1 MTPGRLRS
9 LVLDRAASGGMKH
22 VSPVGRREARG
33 LVALVYRQVAL
44 EYQLV
49 PPLTLH
55 SPVPD
60 LMAALWGITRE
71 SFLAGTAGRVEREA
85 VAATVSRVNAC
96 PFCVEAHAMSLH
108 GTGRHDLAETLVSGG
123 DVVDPNLQPLLAWA
137 AATRQPGSLALQ
149 EPPFHVKEMPHFIGT
164 ALLFHYINR
173 MVHVFLGDSPLP
185 ALPGMGR
192 ALRRAAG
199 TMLMGGAGGRP
210 LIPGLAEGLQRPD
223 SPDGPSV
230 RRFPWAAEAPAVL
243 QAWQNF
249 DWVIRNLGER
259 HVPAPIHLLIQ
270 EALEQWRGQDM
281 GLSRAWA
288 DDLSRDLPE
297 DQQPLGRLSLLVAL
311 ASHQVDD
318 QAVQAAGDGREG
330 ARLVSVTAWASAMAA
345 FRIGEWIAP
354 VGREG

>member
-1 MTPGRLRS
+1 MAPGRLRS
-9 LVLDRAASGGMKH
+9 LVIDRATSGGLRH
-22 VSPVGRREARG
+22 VRPVGRGEARG
-33 LVALVYRQVAL
+33 LVSLVYQQIAS

-85 VAATVSRVNAC
+85 VAATVSRINAC

-123 DVVDPNLQPLLAWA
+123 EVVDPDLQSLLAWA
-137 AATRQPGSLALQ
+137 AATRRPGSPLLL
-149 EPPFHVKEMPHFIGT
+149 EPPFHVEEWPQFIGT
-164 ALLFHYINR
+164 VLLFHYINR

-192 ALRRAAG
+192 TLRRTAG
-199 TMLMGGAGGRP
+199 TMLMGRATGRP
-210 LIPGLAEGLQRPD
+210 LTPGLAEGLQRPGT
-223 SPDGPSV
+223 SGKPSV
-230 RRFPWAAEAPAVL
+230 RRFPWAAGAPEIL

-249 DWVIRNLGER
+249 DQVIQNLGER
-259 HVPAPIHLLIQ
+259 HVPAPVRLLVQ
-270 EALEQWRGQDM
+270 EALEHWRGQDM

-288 DDLSRDLPE
+288 ADLSRDLPE
-297 DQQPLGRLSLLVAL
+297 DQRSLGRLSLLVGL

-318 QAVQAAGDGREG
+318 QVVQAVASDGRDG
-330 ARLVSVTAWASAMAA
+330 ARLVSVVAWASAMGT

-354 VGREG
+354 SAE